1 MEELVSVTVYRA
13 FVSEYHTAIPDQ
25 TKRSYIELCWQA
37 VKGIIAKLGG
47 YCGTHAQWLIISR
60 THSECEKENVF

>member
-1 MEELVSVTVYRA
+1 MEESESVAVYRV
-13 FVSEYHTAIPDQ
+13 FVYEYHTDIPDQ

-47 YCGTHAQWLIISR
+47 YCGTH
-60 THSECEKENVF
+60 THSG